1 MKSYL
6 SYWSFTDEQTRVLWG
21 QETVSCKASKWLS
34 QVLSPGKWVPQAVS
48 YAGCH
53 CYFILVTKSLLRTGV
68 TSGLIIHKWEIK
80 NFFFTFIFTFFLL
93 VLLRYH
99 WHTALYKFRL
109 CLWPCHSTPGYL
121 SEENE
126 NTNCKDMCTPMFTEA
141 LFTTTKIWKQ
151 PKWLSTDEW
160 RKKIL
165 F

>member
-151 PKWLSTDEW
+151 PKWPSTDEW

>member
-1 MKSYL
+1 MAEPGFFL
-6 SYWSFTDEQTRVLWG
+6 FV
-21 QETVSCKASKWLS
+21 CFLS
-34 QVLSPGKWVPQAVS
+34 QVLSPAKRVPQAVS
-48 YAGCH
+48 YTECH
-53 CYFILVTKSLLRTGV
+53 CYFIFLTKSLLRTGV

-80 NFFFTFIFTFFLL
+80 IFFTFIFTFFLL

-109 CLWPCHSTPGYL
+109 CLWLCHSIPGYL

-126 NTNCKDMCTPMFTEA
+126 NTDCKDMCTPMFTEA
-141 LFTTTKIWKQ
+141 LFTIAKIWKQ
-151 PKWLSTDEW
+151 PKQPSTDER